1 MKIFI
6 LVLLFFSLKAN
17 AQEAQY
23 ELKGTLA
30 TNTKTDKKVDFS
42 GVKLMEKRL
51 VLIVIMHIQNRFQR
65 KGFLES

>member
-6 LVLLFFSLKAN
+6 LVLLFFSFKAN

-30 TNTKTDKKVDFS
+30 KITKTDKKVDFTLKWS
-42 GVKLMEKRL
+42 EIDGKA
-51 VLIVIMHIQNRFQR
+51 IGTYSDNA
-65 KGFLES
+65 